1 MARRV
6 FLHVGTTK
14 SGTTYLQS
22 LWWRHHDALAAQ
34 GLLLPGAG
42 RGDHFH
48 AASVV
53 CDRTPILSALPPSRL
68 GIWEDLLAETGRWAG
83 DVLISHELFSPATP
97 DQAGAALRSLEE
109 VGEQVHVVVT
119 ARDLARQLP
128 SDWQQNVK
136 QGMTQS
142 LEEFWTHLRAT
153 DPDGGFWRHQD
164 LPGILERWS
173 AGIPADRVHLVVQP
187 PAPPPGWLWERSCT
201 LLGVDGSDLDIES
214 PRGNPSLGAVEV
226 EVMRRMHEAVPT
238 SERGLPT
245 VRVAKGFLARQAL
258 APAGPG
264 EPFVLGA
271 SMQDWAQQRGAA
283 MAAAL
288 DGAGYDVIGDLGD
301 LAPVRPR
308 ATGRLAGEVTE
319 GEVARTAVAALA
331 RMVVRE
337 RDRGQQVERLRA
349 ELRRLRREVD

>member
-34 GLLLPGAG
+34 GLLLPGAD

-53 CDRTPILSALPPSRL
+53 CDRTAIVSTLPSHRL
-68 GIWEDLLAETGRWAG
+68 GIWDDLLAETGRWDG
-83 DVLISHELFSPATP
+83 DALISHELFSPATP
-97 DQAGAALRSLEE
+97 ARADAALRALEE
-109 VGEQVHVVVT
+109 VAGEVHVVVT

-136 QGMTQS
+136 QGVTQS
-142 LEEFWTHLRAT
+142 LEEFWTDLRAT
-153 DPDGGFWRHQD
+153 DPAGGFWRHQD

-187 PAPPPGWLWERSCT
+187 PAPPPGWLWERTCA
-201 LLGVDGSDLDIES
+201 LLGVDGSGLDIDS
-214 PRGNPSLGAVEV
+214 PRENPSLGVVEV
-226 EVMRRMHEAVPT
+226 EVMRRMHEAVPE

-245 VRVAKGFLARQAL
+245 VRVAKGFLTRQAL

-264 EPFVLGA
+264 EPFVLSA
-271 SMQDWAQQRGAA
+271 QMQDWAEQRGAA
-283 MAAAL
+283 MASAL
-288 DGAGYDVIGDLGD
+288 EGAGYDVIGDLAD
-301 LAPVRPR
+301 LAPGRPR
-308 ATGRLAGEVTE
+308 ASGRLAGEVSE
-319 GEVARTAVAALA
+319 AEVARTAVAALA

-349 ELRRLRREVD
+349 ELRRLRREAD